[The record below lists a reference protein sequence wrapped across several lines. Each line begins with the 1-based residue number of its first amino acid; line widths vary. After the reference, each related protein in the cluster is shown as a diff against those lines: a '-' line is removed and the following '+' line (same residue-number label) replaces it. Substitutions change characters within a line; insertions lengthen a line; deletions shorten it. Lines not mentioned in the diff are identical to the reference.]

1 MRCIRLYFLSGYSFD
16 FLFQAL
22 VPACFISIYYSIEVR
37 HGLISK
43 QVRDN
48 KKGEMCRFLCIFFNY
63 AVVV

>member
-1 MRCIRLYFLSGYSFD
+1 MYTYVLYFLSGYSFD

-43 QVRDN
+43 HVRDS
-48 KKGEMCRFLCIFFNY
+48 KKWRDVSFPLYIL
-63 AVVV
+63 